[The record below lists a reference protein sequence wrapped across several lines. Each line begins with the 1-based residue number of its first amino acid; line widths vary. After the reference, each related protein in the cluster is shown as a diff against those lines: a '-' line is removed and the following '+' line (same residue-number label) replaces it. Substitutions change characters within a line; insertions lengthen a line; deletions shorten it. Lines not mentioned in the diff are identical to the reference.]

1 MYFKV
6 KVLSHGKIQVSNIQV
21 NGITTGCTV
30 KAIWFILM
38 VKSTSGILKMIYVTA
53 RVFINSVTRENM
65 REVGNEVNSM
75 GSGFTKIEIVHT
87 GKDSGK
93 MVSVYS
99 GLIK

>member
-6 KVLSHGKIQVSNIQV
+6 KVLSLGKIQVSNIQV

-65 REVGNEVNSM
+65 REVARRRSQNTNMFSFVNKLNRITIYIEE
-75 GSGFTKIEIVHT
+75 GSTSCKECF
-87 GKDSGK
+87 
-93 MVSVYS
+93 
-99 GLIK
+99 